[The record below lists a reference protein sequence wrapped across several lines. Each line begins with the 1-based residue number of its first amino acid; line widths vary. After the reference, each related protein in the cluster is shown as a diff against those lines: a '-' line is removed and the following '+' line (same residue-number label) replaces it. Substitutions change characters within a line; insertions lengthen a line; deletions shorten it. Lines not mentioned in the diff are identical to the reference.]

1 MRLSR
6 GERRAIEQLLREV
19 EDYKPLSPEEERELI
34 KRAKAG
40 DREARAK
47 IVYSFLRFVV
57 KFVSKYADYGVPI
70 EDLINEANLG
80 ILKAIDHFDLNRGVR
95 FLSYAVWW
103 IRQAVFKALNNYS
116 SIVKVSPERRAK
128 LKRILDAEREALQE
142 TGEAPSVYEIAEELG
157 ISPDEVVEA
166 QLMARRDVS
175 LDMPV
180 GEEGDTTLGELIE
193 QVALPSPEE
202 SYEELELR
210 EIVAR
215 SLHDLDP
222 RERSILVHYFGLEG
236 QEPKT
241 LEEIGQIFG
250 ISRERVRQLKERAIR
265 KLKELHAE
273 EFKDFLE

>member
-6 GERRAIEQLLREV
+6 GERKAIENLLQEV
-19 EDYKPLSPEEERELI
+19 EEYKPLSPEEERELL

-40 DREARAK
+40 DREARAR

-57 KFVSKYADYGVPI
+57 KFVSKYADYGIPI

-80 ILKAIDHFDLNRGVR
+80 ILRAIDHFDLNRGVR

-116 SIVKVSPERRAK
+116 SIVKISPERRAK
-128 LKRILDAEREALQE
+128 LKKILEAEREALQE
-142 TGEAPSVYEIAEELG
+142 RGEAPSVYEIADELG
-157 ISPDEVVEA
+157 ITPEEVVEA
-166 QLMARRDVS
+166 QMMAQRDVS

-180 GEEGDTTLGELIE
+180 GEEGDTTLAELIE

-202 SYEELELR
+202 TYEELELR

-250 ISRERVRQLKERAIR
+250 ISRERVRQLKERAIA
-265 KLKELHAE
+265 KLKKLHAE
-273 EFKDFLE
+273 EFKDFLG

>member
-6 GERRAIEQLLREV
+6 GERKAIESLLQEV
-19 EDYKPLSPEEERELI
+19 EEYKPLSPEEERELI

-40 DREARAK
+40 DREARAR

-57 KFVSKYADYGVPI
+57 KFVSKYADYGIPI

-80 ILKAIDHFDLNRGVR
+80 ILRAIDHFDLGRGVR

-116 SIVKVSPERRAK
+116 SIVKISPERRAK
-128 LKRILDAEREALQE
+128 LKKILEAEREALQE
-142 TGEAPSVYEIAEELG
+142 RGEAPSVYEIADELG
-157 ISPDEVVEA
+157 ITPEEVVEA
-166 QLMARRDVS
+166 QMMAQRDVS

-180 GEEGDTTLGELIE
+180 GEEGDTTLAELIE

-202 SYEELELR
+202 TYEELELR

-250 ISRERVRQLKERAIR
+250 ISRERVRQLKERAIA
-265 KLKELHAE
+265 KLKKLHAE